1 MSVAQSFFSEADKA
15 LVVEAIRKAETH
27 ASGEIKVFVEDNL
40 GSELPVR
47 IRTLFDELEMRNTSK
62 RNGVLIY
69 LAVVDRKF
77 AIWGDEG
84 VNAVVG
90 PKYWE
95 DVRDRMREYFRAQ
108 RFAEGVA
115 EAVRAV
121 GDVLAKYFPRMD
133 GEINELSDEIIIR

>member
-1 MSVAQSFFSEADKA
+1 MSVAQSFFSESDKA
-15 LVVEAIRKAETH
+15 LVVEAIRKAESQ
-27 ASGEIKVFVEDNL
+27 ASGEIKVFVEDRF
-40 GSELPVR
+40 GSDLAGR
-47 IRTLFDELEMRNTSK
+47 IRALFNELGMRETSK

-84 VNAVVG
+84 INAVVG

-95 DVRDRMREYFRAQ
+95 DVRDRMREYFRAE
-108 RFAEGVA
+108 RFAEGVV
-115 EAVRAV
+115 EAVRTV
-121 GDVLAKYFPRMD
+121 GKVLAKYFPRAD